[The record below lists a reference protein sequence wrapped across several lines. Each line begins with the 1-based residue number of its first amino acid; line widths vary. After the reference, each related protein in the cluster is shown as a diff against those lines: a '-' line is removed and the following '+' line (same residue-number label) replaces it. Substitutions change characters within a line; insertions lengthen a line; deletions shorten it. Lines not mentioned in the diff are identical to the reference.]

1 MFVIK
6 SIIDNLVNLHWVT
19 NPEWWSA
26 IGTVGVTAIAIG
38 ISFWSVHIGKENKKN
53 DSLRYVFQL
62 LDDNGHRNARRRII
76 NLDGEDLDYRK
87 EKILRL
93 LGLNDDEIKRKE
105 AICKESQE
113 IVKADFD
120 QIGTLLKN
128 KEIPKDEFI
137 KIYWHDVLKC
147 WQVLDNDIKGLRE
160 TLNDDTYMENFQYLE
175 KIAREYAKKKK
186 KLDLEDIKKL
196 IQKDI
201 TVYPNLNFDKPY
213 VKEVRVESDEYLKE
227 NTVNNNTIYLV
238 DEDNNKIPSSS
249 LTIEYDPRN
258 RYIDLKN
265 ITNPSGRKGYVYLST
280 CIKDKFDK
288 PLKKP
293 KRSDF
298 TF

>member
-1 MFVIK
+1 
-6 SIIDNLVNLHWVT
+6 
-19 NPEWWSA
+19 
-26 IGTVGVTAIAIG
+26 
-38 ISFWSVHIGKENKKN
+38 
-53 DSLRYVFQL
+53 
-62 LDDNGHRNARRRII
+62 
-76 NLDGEDLDYRK
+76 
-87 EKILRL
+87 

-113 IVKADFD
+113 IVKTDFD

-128 KEIPKDEFI
+128 KEIPKGEFI

-201 TVYPNLNFDKPY
+201 TVYPTLNFDKPY

-238 DEDNNKIPSSS
+238 D
-249 LTIEYDPRN
+249 
-258 RYIDLKN
+258 
-265 ITNPSGRKGYVYLST
+265 
-280 CIKDKFDK
+280 
-288 PLKKP
+288 
-293 KRSDF
+293 
-298 TF
+298 